1 MAIPRTS
8 PARPPVTFL
17 SSCARRSQ
25 HTSVDQTEARNALL
39 KQYPKS
45 AKEASS
51 WWIGKIHLV
60 HLRRL
65 LDVRLPIIKEALAKA
80 TGRN

>member
-1 MAIPRTS
+1 MPSDQIG
-8 PARPPVTFL
+8 PARVGHIDPT
-17 SSCARRSQ
+17 
-25 HTSVDQTEARNALL
+25 DARNALL

-51 WWIGKIHLV
+51 WCIGKIRIV

-65 LDVRLPIIKEALAKA
+65 LYVRMPIMEM
-80 TGRN
+80 T